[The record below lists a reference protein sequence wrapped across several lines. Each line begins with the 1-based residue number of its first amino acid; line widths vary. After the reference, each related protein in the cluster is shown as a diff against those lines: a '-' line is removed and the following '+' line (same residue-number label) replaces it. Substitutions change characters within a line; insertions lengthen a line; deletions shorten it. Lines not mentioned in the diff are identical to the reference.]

1 MLFNIF
7 GFRYMPDREFN
18 PERIKS
24 VSTACEG
31 LCKWVRAM
39 EVYDRVIKIV
49 APKKAALAQ
58 AEAELAAQMDT
69 LNEKRAQLQ
78 EVTDKLQAL
87 NDEFAAETKKKKELE
102 DQIEICSQKLDRA
115 EKLIGGLGGEKSRW
129 SQTAKDL
136 TNLLDNVIGDVLLS
150 AGTVAY
156 LGAFS
161 VDFRFNLIRQ
171 WNEFCLTLQIPC
183 SPKFSLVTTMGE
195 PVDIRMWNI
204 AG

>member
-1 MLFNIF
+1 MT
-7 GFRYMPDREFN
+7 DRDFN
-18 PERIKS
+18 PERIKT

-49 APKKAALAQ
+49 APKKARL
-58 AEAELAAQMDT
+58 AEAEGELAVQMDT

-136 TNLLDNVIGDVLLS
+136 QGLLGNVIGDVLLS
-150 AGTVAY
+150 AGAVAY
-156 LGAFS
+156 LGPFT
-161 VDFRFNLIRQ
+161 VDYR
-171 WNEFCLTLQIPC
+171 
-183 SPKFSLVTTMGE
+183 
-195 PVDIRMWNI
+195 
-204 AG
+204 